1 MKKKVWKLTLIYD
14 LDKEY
19 TFKDCNDMID
29 FINDMNDIDLYKPL
43 TFSNFCNYYYHNK
56 TQLPYIIDCYNIE
69 MKQYIDND
77 MEMYYPHKQECNETT
92 KWKYRNKLID
102 KEIENELEEEL
113 EEYGME
119 IED

>member
-1 MKKKVWKLTLIYD
+1 MKDINYSNTKIYKIKKINEDDGKCYIG
-14 LDKEY
+14 Y
-19 TFKDCNDMID
+19 TTNINN
-29 FINDMNDIDLYKPL
+29 FINKWNKQY
-43 TFSNFCNYYYHNK
+43 TNYNK
-56 TQLPYIIDCYNIE
+56 E